1 MKGGVVLTPFKQ
13 LARVAGAGGGGASG
27 GDWLSALSLK
37 SDLMSPA
44 DPVSSARPA
53 RPLPCMK
60 GI

>member
-13 LARVAGAGGGGASG
+13 LARVAGAGGGASG

-44 DPVSSARPA
+44 APS
-53 RPLPCMK
+53 
-60 GI
+60 